1 MAVNGAVGSIIEALK
16 PLVEPSSQPHAQRP
30 PAMPFDHHK
39 YQQQRRWRRRLPS
52 AASLPLHHSLSQ
64 LLFEVS
70 GHAIMKLYWIY
81 HFSIKS
87 RLSQLNSPLVHA
99 SAISQS
105 HIEESSESVSALVTV
120 LVWFLLLRAS
130 WYLGW
135 ILPCSD
141 IFSIYQVYKNLPYLR
156 WFYTL
161 IGDYF
166 L

>member
-1 MAVNGAVGSIIEALK
+1 MTMNETVDSIIEALQ
-16 PLVEPSSQPHAQRP
+16 PLVESSSQPHAQRSS
-30 PAMPFDHHK
+30 AMPFDHHN
-39 YQQQRRWRRRLPS
+39 YQQQRRWRWRLSS
-52 AASLPLHHSLSQ
+52 AAFLSLHHSLFQ
-64 LLFEVS
+64 LLFEVND
-70 GHAIMKLYWIY
+70 HAIMKLYWIY
-81 HFSIKS
+81 HFLIKS
-87 RLSQLNSPLVHA
+87 RLSQLNSSLVHA
-99 SAISQS
+99 SVISQS
-105 HIEESSESVSALVTV
+105 HIEESSKSVSAFVTV

-135 ILPCSD
+135 ILSCSD